1 MVGELLVGAVEPHTH
16 GQHEQDPRC
25 PCPRHPGYMLSAWG
39 EYQPMSMVIVKELL
53 RVWTICLGLLMMT
66 ASMHACMHACS
77 QVFTIIIAMP
87 PKVLAGWL
95 QIYRGTKYSRFPRF
109 L

>member
-1 MVGELLVGAVEPHTH
+1 MLADDMVGELLVGAVEPHTH

-39 EYQPMSMVIVKELL
+39 EYQPMSMLIE
-53 RVWTICLGLLMMT
+53 GLDNMSRL
-66 ASMHACMHACS
+66 ADDDCMHACS
-77 QVFTIIIAMP
+77 EVFTITIIIAMP

>member
-1 MVGELLVGAVEPHTH
+1 MLADDMVGELLVGAVEPHTH

-66 ASMHACMHACS
+66 ASMHA
-77 QVFTIIIAMP
+77 
-87 PKVLAGWL
+87 PK
-95 QIYRGTKYSRFPRF
+95 SSPS
-109 L
+109 